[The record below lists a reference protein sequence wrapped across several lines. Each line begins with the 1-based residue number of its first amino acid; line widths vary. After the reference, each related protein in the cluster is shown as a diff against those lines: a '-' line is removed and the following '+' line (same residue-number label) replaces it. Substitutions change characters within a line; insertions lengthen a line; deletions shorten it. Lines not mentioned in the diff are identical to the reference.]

1 MLDSDNVVDAR
12 VYRLRERVGKYF
24 EQSLLQFF
32 RGVDDDLSHDI
43 QAGIAGW
50 PAYALVHANFHRAVS
65 SGDSHGIFSHGR
77 RITQSG

>member
-32 RGVDDDLSHDI
+32 RGVDNDLSHDI

-65 SGDSHGIFSHGR
+65 SGDSNGIFSYGR
-77 RITQSG
+77 RTTQSG